1 MPKRTDLDSILII
14 GAGPI
19 VIGQACEF
27 DYSGTQA
34 CKALK
39 EEGYRVVLVNSNPA
53 TIMTDPEFAD
63 VTYIEPLT
71 LEYLEKIIEAER
83 PSALLPTL
91 GGQTALN
98 LSMELHK
105 AGVLEKYGVEMIG
118 AKPEAIRKGEDR
130 EAFKQAMIRIGLDVP
145 KSMTVDSLEAARKAV
160 DYIGS
165 FPLIIRPSF
174 TLGGAGGGIAY
185 NREEFDRTV
194 GHGLEISPVHE
205 VLVEE
210 CLLGW
215 KEFEMEVMRDYKDQC
230 VVICSI
236 ENFDPMGVHTGDS
249 ITVAP
254 ALTLTDKEYQI
265 MRDASFAVIREIG
278 VETGGSNIQFA
289 VHPQTGRMVII
300 EMNPRVSRSSAL
312 ASKATGF
319 PIAKIAAKLAIGYAL
334 DELKNDITRL
344 TPASFE
350 PTIDYIV
357 TKVPRFTFEKF
368 PDADPALTSSMKSVG
383 EAMAIG
389 RTFKESIQKALRSLE
404 IGAHGF
410 GGGGKYGGDERPEDK
425 VIKQK
430 LGTPNAERI
439 FFIRHAFKAGYTVE
453 QLFDLTKIDPWF
465 LHQLRELHELEEV
478 LKQHTLATLDPGLL
492 RRAKEAGFS
501 DVQLAHLLG
510 TDFDAMRAHRKQA
523 GVHTT
528 YRLVDTCAA
537 EFEAFTPY
545 YYSSYGDENE
555 IIPSQKRKIMIL
567 GGGPNRIGQ
576 GIEFDY
582 CCVHASFALREIGF
596 ETVMVNS
603 NPETVST
610 DYDTSDRLYFE
621 PLTLEDVLEIYQQEK
636 CEGAIVQFG
645 GQTPL
650 NLATALKQH
659 GVNIIGTSPES
670 IDTAEDRQLFA
681 AILRRLNLLQPANR
695 TALTEEEAIRFAHEV
710 GFPVL
715 LRPSFVLGGRGMF
728 IVYSEDELR
737 AVIRQA
743 FDAMP
748 GKPVLIDKFIE
759 DAIELDV
766 DCLSDGDTTV
776 IGGMLEHIEY
786 AGVHSGD
793 AAMVLPPHTLS
804 EAMLASVRAA
814 TYALAKALNVIGL
827 MNVQFAIK
835 DGELYVLEVNPRA
848 SRTVPFVAKAIG
860 VPLAKL
866 AAKVMTGCKLKDLGF
881 TRELTPRHWC
891 VKEAVFPFVR
901 FPGATITLGP
911 EMRSTGEVMGL
922 DDDLGIAFA
931 KTQAAVKP
939 GLPLSG
945 NVFLSVKDADKLRA
959 VDLGRQLEALGF
971 VIYSTSGTARR
982 LRENGINVQLLS
994 KIAEGRPT
1002 VIDMLKNGQIQMI
1015 FNTPSGMIPRKDEN
1029 TIRSA
1034 AYAHNICL
1042 MTTITGAFAAL
1053 NGIKALKQK
1062 RVGVRPLQKYL
1073 GNVVTHG

>member
-1 MPKRTDLDSILII
+1 MPKRTDLKSILII

-71 LEYLEKIIEAER
+71 VEMLEKIIETER

-98 LSMELHK
+98 LSMDLHK
-105 AGVLEKYGVEMIG
+105 AGILKKFGVEMIG
-118 AKPEAIRKGEDR
+118 AKPEAIHKGEDR
-130 EAFKQAMIRIGLDVP
+130 EAFKQAMLKIGLDVAR
-145 KSMTVDSLEAARKAV
+145 SRTVKTMEEARAAAEMLGK
-160 DYIGS
+160 

-174 TLGGAGGGIAY
+174 TLGGSGGGIAY
-185 NREEFDRTV
+185 NKEEFERIV
-194 GHGLEISPVHE
+194 ANGLDLSPVHE

-215 KEFEMEVMRDYKDQC
+215 KEYEMEVMRDHKDQC

-254 ALTLTDKEYQI
+254 SMTLTDKEFQV

-278 VETGGSNIQFA
+278 VETGGSNIQFS
-289 VHPQTGRMVII
+289 VDPDTGRMVVI

-319 PIAKIAAKLAIGYAL
+319 PIAKIAAKLAVGYTL
-334 DELKNDITRL
+334 DELRNDITRL

-350 PTIDYIV
+350 PTIDYVV
-357 TKVPRFTFEKF
+357 TKIPRFTFEKF
-368 PDADPALTSSMKSVG
+368 PDADTTLTSAMKSVG

-389 RTFKESIQKALRSLE
+389 RTFKESMQKALRSLE
-404 IGAHGF
+404 IGARGF
-410 GGGGKYGGDERPEDK
+410 GGGGKHGDDTPPDDGTIR
-425 VIKQK
+425 QK

-439 FFIRHAFKAGYTVE
+439 FYIRYAFMAGYSVE
-453 QLFDLTKIDPWF
+453 QVFDLTKIDRWF
-465 LHQLRELHELEEV
+465 LTQLLEIFEMEQQLR
-478 LKQHTLATLDPGLL
+478 KQSLATIDTLSI
-492 RRAKEAGFS
+492 RRAKQFGFS
-501 DVQLAHLLG
+501 DAQLAHVLKSDLA
-510 TDFDAMRAHRKQA
+510 TVRADRKKR
-523 GVHTT
+523 GVGTT

-555 IIPSQKRKIMIL
+555 VIPSKRRKIMIL

-621 PLTLEDVLEIYQQEK
+621 PLTLEDVLEIYQQEG
-636 CEGAIVQFG
+636 CEGVIVQFG

-650 NLATALKQH
+650 NLATALKAN

-670 IDTAEDRQLFA
+670 IEAAEDRKLFA
-681 AILRRLNLLQPANR
+681 AILNKLKLRQPDNR
-695 TALTEEEAIRFAHEV
+695 TALSENDALAFAHEV

-728 IVYSEDELR
+728 IVYNEEEFKR
-737 AVIRQA
+737 VISQA
-743 FDAMP
+743 FAAMP
-748 GKPVLIDKFIE
+748 GKPVLIDKFLE

-766 DCLSDGDTTV
+766 DCIADGETSV
-776 IGGMLEHIEY
+776 IGGMLEHIEF

-793 AAMVLPPHTLS
+793 AAMVMPPHTLGS
-804 EAMLASVRAA
+804 EMLDTVRRA
-814 TYALAKALNVIGL
+814 THALARELNVIGL

-835 DGELYVLEVNPRA
+835 DNTLYVLEVNPRA
-848 SRTVPFVAKAIG
+848 SRTVPFVAKAMG

-866 AAKVMTGCKLKDLGF
+866 AAKVMTGKKLKELGF
-881 TRELTPRHWC
+881 TGEHIPKHWC

-922 DDDLGIAFA
+922 DEDLGIAFA
-931 KTQAAVKP
+931 KAQAAAKP
-939 GLPLSG
+939 GLPTRG
-945 NVFLSVKDADKLRA
+945 NVFLSVKDGDKPRA
-959 VDLGRQLEALGF
+959 IQIARELIELGF
-971 VIYSTSGTARR
+971 EIFSTSGTADALAAAGIKVTR
-982 LRENGINVQLLS
+982 LA
-994 KIAEGRPT
+994 KIDQGRPT
-1002 VIDMLKNGQIQMI
+1002 AVDMIKNGQVQLVI
-1015 FNTPSGMIPRKDEN
+1015 NTPSGMIPRKDEN
-1029 TIRSA
+1029 KIRA
-1034 AYAHNICL
+1034 ASWAHNICI
-1042 MTTITGAFAAL
+1042 MTTITGAVAAVQ
-1053 NGIKALKQK
+1053 GIKALKTQK
-1062 RVGVRPLQKYL
+1062 VVVRPIQKYV
-1073 GNVVTHG
+1073 GNVLTLA